1 MASSSS
7 RRGRAAAACRLR
19 QRDEAGRMGS
29 LRSGGEEAV
38 VAGSGVGVPID
49 DRRRQRKLQM
59 TPVVPYGN
67 RGRER
72 ASEEKEQRGI
82 EGWAAALLTWGG
94 SDRRL
99 RQRPQ
104 AGGLA
109 GAAGKSSAPAPS
121 RSRSDRG
128 GTALAAASEG
138 DLARAGLGWA
148 RRAVGLVEALGA
160 TWQRMIGCARRRR
173 RAGRWG
179 RDKWPRWRGHA
190 RISRRGGGRR
200 LEDDWGTEI

>member
-19 QRDEAGRMGS
+19 RRDEAGRTGS
-29 LRSGGEEAV
+29 LGSGEEEAV
-38 VAGSGVGVPID
+38 VSVSGVGAAID

-59 TPVVPYGN
+59 TLVGPCGN

-82 EGWAAALLTWGG
+82 EGRAAALMTWGG
-94 SDRRL
+94 SDRR
-99 RQRPQ
+99 RRRRTQ

-128 GTALAAASEG
+128 GAALAAASKG
-138 DLARAGLGWA
+138 ALARAALGWA
-148 RRAVGLVEALGA
+148 RRAVGLVEGLGVMG
-160 TWQRMIGCARRRR
+160 QRMIGCARRRR
-173 RAGRWG
+173 RAG
-179 RDKWPRWRGHA
+179 
-190 RISRRGGGRR
+190 
-200 LEDDWGTEI
+200 